1 MYIGHICWVRCI
13 YVGYLDI
20 YWEQVVIQRT
30 CHVTQHICGF
40 TYMLGDNVGCTLGM
54 HVGSMVH
61 ICWVTMSRI
70 VEFEHLKLSKQEI
83 PLN

>member
-1 MYIGHICWVRCI
+1 
-13 YVGYLDI
+13 
-20 YWEQVVIQRT
+20 
-30 CHVTQHICGF
+30 
-40 TYMLGDNVGCTLGM
+40 MLGDNVGCTLGM